1 MKQRDLLGW
10 KHWRLPPFDAAMRDV
25 GYWPM
30 SGQIVD
36 VTPVAAPK

>member
-10 KHWRLPPFDAAMRDV
+10 KHWRLPPFDAAMWDV